1 MNNIHGGDIYRNS
14 IKLDFSVNINPLLL
28 PENIKK
34 SLYDAIGRCGQYPD
48 YNHEILKKGLAIVH
62 DIFMDDILLS
72 NGASEA
78 LLAVFH
84 TFMPKK
90 ALIAIP
96 SFYGYQHGACA
107 VGTEL
112 IYYQLS
118 EDNDF
123 QLDEGFVGYY

>member
-62 DIFMDDILLS
+62 DIFTDNSMAISTVPVLLGQS
-72 NGASEA
+72 LFIIS
-78 LLAVFH
+78 LVRIMIF
-84 TFMPKK
+84 
-90 ALIAIP
+90 
-96 SFYGYQHGACA
+96 S
-107 VGTEL
+107 
-112 IYYQLS
+112 
-118 EDNDF
+118 
-123 QLDEGFVGYY
+123 